1 MTRAELLA
9 RISSEELTEWFAFY
23 AIEPFGAEASYF
35 GHAITASTVANVNRR
50 KGHKAIPIEDFMP
63 KFERPK
69 EQEHGIEGAINFAKT
84 LTVAL
89 GGKILTKE

>member
-23 AIEPFGAEASYF
+23 AIEPFGAEAGYF

-69 EQEHGIEGAINFAKT
+69 KEEHGIEGAINFVKG
-84 LTVAL
+84 LTIAM
-89 GGKILTKE
+89 GGTIKTKE

>member
-9 RISSEELTEWFAFY
+9 RISSEELTEWLAFY
-23 AIEPFGAEASYF
+23 AIEPFGAEAGYF

-50 KGHKAIPIEDFMP
+50 KGHKAMPIEDFMP

-69 EQEHGIEGAINFAKT
+69 EQEQGIEGAINFAKT